1 MAPALTPRKPTL
13 VQSLIIVV
21 LKLWDRTP
29 LTWYR
34 LPTWTILPL
43 VYLYLRRQVLIL
55 NLIDVPQPR
64 DTPLGKRLQDTR
76 VPLAPEDTPMV
87 READGWGNER
97 AAPGAGNMGA
107 TIGRNIS
114 QVRGAVCMLNTCVAY
129 CLRTTA
135 CAWCAR
141 WALCALVCVLFGL
154 DGCCTISKRPVLP
167 CVLLLEAHRLSQ
179 RLRSVDVDHVKGTG
193 QSAHATAG

>member
-13 VQSLIIVV
+13 VQSFIIVV

-29 LTWYR
+29 LTWHR

-64 DTPLGKRLQDTR
+64 DTPLGKRLQGTH
-76 VPLAPEDTPMV
+76 VPLAPADTPMV
-87 READGWGNER
+87 REPDGWGNER

-107 TIGRNIS
+107 TIGRNMS
-114 QVRGAVCMLNTCVAY
+114 QVCAAVCMLKLCVA
-129 CLRTTA
+129 CCMLTTA
-135 CAWCAR
+135 CAWWAR
-141 WALCALVCVLFGL
+141 CALCALVCALPRL

-167 CVLLLEAHRLSQ
+167 CVLLKLEAHR
-179 RLRSVDVDHVKGTG
+179 RSGC
-193 QSAHATAG
+193 AA